1 MTDELRAEF
10 LLDGRIWLYPGLISI
25 CDDLIVS
32 VTDWQHTVTMMI
44 PDALVLQI
52 RNQDFAHMPSYTLYR
67 DLHFAVAT
75 TSGG

>member
-10 LLDGRIWLYPGLISI
+10 LLDGRIWLYPRLISI

-44 PDALVLQI
+44 PDALVLE
-52 RNQDFAHMPSYTLYR
+52 FATKILRTCRVTLYTGICI
-67 DLHFAVAT
+67 LL
-75 TSGG
+75 